1 VLKIIADKIEAM
13 GLLSEFEI
21 QKKTIT
27 CKNGSDF
34 IFDGLKN
41 NVTSIKSLEG
51 VDYVWVEEAEAVTE
65 ESWDILIPT
74 IRKANSEIWITF
86 NPFDEQD
93 PTYQMFVMNP
103 PENCMTVKVNYMDN
117 PFFPEVLRIEME
129 QMKEANYKKYL
140 HIWEGEPSVDFEDS
154 IIQPEWVR
162 AAIDAHVK
170 LGFAPQGVRSLGFD
184 PADRGADNKAIAIRW
199 GSVITHV
206 HQWHDGGIEDAVD
219 KAFSYAYDNRVDH
232 VVYDAVGVGAGVQI
246 GLDARLKGKRIV
258 VDPYSG
264 GETPDDATS
273 KYRNGSRSNR
283 DVFKNKR
290 AQYWWYLRD
299 RFEATYNAVERGLYV
314 NPSKLISISS
324 DIDMETINELK
335 GELTRV
341 QRKRTR
347 SGSDHILLE
356 SKEDMRLRKVKSPGM
371 GDALAMSFANS
382 IPFGSDPP
390 ADELE
395 PELVEYY

>member
-1 VLKIIADKIEAM
+1 
-13 GLLSEFEI
+13 
-21 QKKTIT
+21 
-27 CKNGSDF
+27 
-34 IFDGLKN
+34 
-41 NVTSIKSLEG
+41 
-51 VDYVWVEEAEAVTE
+51 
-65 ESWDILIPT
+65 
-74 IRKANSEIWITF
+74 
-86 NPFDEQD
+86 
-93 PTYQMFVMNP
+93 
-103 PENCMTVKVNYMDN
+103 
-117 PFFPEVLRIEME
+117 ME

-162 AAIDAHVK
+162 AAVDAHVK
-170 LGFAPQGVRSLGFD
+170 LGFAPQGVKSMGFD
-184 PADRGADNKAIAIRW
+184 PADRGSDNKAVAIRW
-199 GSVITHV
+199 GSVITNV
-206 HQWHDGGIEDAVD
+206 HQWHDGGIDEAVD
-219 KAFSYAYDNRVDH
+219 RAFSYAYDNRVDH

-258 VDPYSG
+258 VDPFSG
-264 GETPDDATS
+264 GETPDQPTNR
-273 KYRNGSRSNR
+273 YRNGHRANR

-314 NPSKLISISS
+314 NPANLISISS
-324 DIDMETINELK
+324 DVDMETINELK

-371 GDALAMSFANS
+371 GDALAMAFANS
-382 IPFGSDPP
+382 LPFGSDPP
-390 ADELE
+390 LEDLE